1 MTDSLSGEH
10 GEFTSEML
18 AILRDSLGSR
28 FLNYL
33 IGETV
38 GAPADQA
45 ITSLV
50 DDEARLS
57 VLRSLWG
64 MWSQL
69 PSNLDDE
76 GKTQGL
82 KYLLLHAD
90 EGKSIAREL
99 RENFVTDIRPP
110 TADNLEKALL
120 DAAFEVYPALLLP
133 PDPNMTDPLFGEHL
147 SSLVPVVIYR
157 KSLPFMEAVKYSE
170 DLSRIFTHVDPHIG
184 PSVTYRSNTGMGGTL
199 QLWMLPDSAIR
210 GAWQERGDSYPSV
223 SRFSEMTLERFRRTR
238 EVLKGKKGRA
248 VAKIAFAGALLP
260 SDAPLKFGAG
270 VVRPV
275 TVAERQ
281 NAPQSLRGQV
291 SGQVGDEDP
300 VTVNY
305 DGDILLEYGFPYK
318 IQLGVSLDDP
328 GLTPPDMLP
337 PNDIDR
343 TALRLRFAL
352 MLAVE
357 RVPRAQLMQTWS
369 AFTVPIFDQRSISW
383 SDPRQGPG
391 FMPIQLTNEDVE
403 SWMQW
408 FGYLSARRVDRIEL
422 ALSRI
427 LRAVAERRDMSDVLI
442 DSVIAWENLFG
453 TKEGEPTF
461 RVTMCLAK
469 LLKNSFED
477 RKAFK
482 ARLGKIYSLRSKI
495 VHGSGNLQLD
505 EHPLCRQAL
514 DVAIDAIRIL
524 ISQRTDIL
532 DIPDGA
538 IRSST
543 LLLDQ

>member
-1 MTDSLSGEH
+1 M
-10 GEFTSEML
+10 
-18 AILRDSLGSR
+18 
-28 FLNYL
+28 
-33 IGETV
+33 
-38 GAPADQA
+38 
-45 ITSLV
+45 
-50 DDEARLS
+50 
-57 VLRSLWG
+57 
-64 MWSQL
+64 
-69 PSNLDDE
+69 
-76 GKTQGL
+76 
-82 KYLLLHAD
+82 KYLLLHSDA
-90 EGKSIAREL
+90 GKSIARAL
-99 RENFVTDIRPP
+99 RDKFVTDLRPP
-110 TADNLEKALL
+110 TADNLEEALL

-133 PDPNMTDPLFGEHL
+133 PDPHMTDLPFGENL
-147 SSLVPVVIYR
+147 SSLVSVVTYR
-157 KSLPFMEAVKYSE
+157 KSLPFIEAVKNSG
-170 DLSRIFTHVDPHIG
+170 DLSRIFTEVDPHIG

-199 QLWMLPDSAIR
+199 QLWMLPDSVIR
-210 GAWQERGDSYPSV
+210 GAWQECGDSYPSV

-238 EVLKGKKGRA
+238 EVLTGKKGRA
-248 VAKIAFAGALLP
+248 AAKIAFAGALLP
-260 SDAPLKFGAG
+260 SDAPLKFGDG

-275 TVAERQ
+275 TAAERK
-281 NAPQSLRGQV
+281 NAPQSLRGKV
-291 SGQVGDEDP
+291 SGQVGDADP

-328 GLTPPDMLP
+328 SSRSPDMLP

-357 RVPRAQLMQTWS
+357 RTPRAQLMQTWS
-369 AFTVPIFDQRSISW
+369 AFAGPIFDQLSISW

-391 FMPIQLTNEDVE
+391 FMPVQLTSADVE
-403 SWMQW
+403 SWIKW
-408 FGYLSARRVDRIEL
+408 FGCLSARRVDRIEL

-469 LLKNSFED
+469 LLKDSFED

-495 VHGSGNLQLD
+495 VHGSGNPKLD
-505 EHPLCRQAL
+505 EHLLCQQAL

-524 ISQRTDIL
+524 VSERTDIL

-538 IRSST
+538 LRSSA